1 MCVSLSATALTTDPH
16 GLVITL
22 AYTPCGWLQSR
33 TVGGDSPAPTAASSA
48 LNSIYHVTSRGD
60 RRESIFDDDRD
71 RQMFLEIVGAALDRF
86 DACALAYCLMGNH
99 YHLVL
104 HTRRANLSMLMRHV
118 GQSR

>member
-1 MCVSLSATALTTDPH
+1 MCVSLSATAQTTDPH
-16 GLVITL
+16 GLVTTL
-22 AYTPCGWLQSR
+22 ASTTMPSANSPN
-33 TVGGDSPAPTAASSA
+33 SPAQTAASSA

-71 RQMFLEIVGAALDRF
+71 RQVFLEIVGAALDRF